1 MQVQVECRSPRKPV
15 ATLPARSVRER
26 SFRRLL
32 HAPDDL
38 IEEIGDRYASL
49 TLEQGLRDQVLLNL
63 FLRRRWTLSDA
74 ELWRVARTGREEA
87 IATGIS

>member
-1 MQVQVECRSPRKPV
+1 MSPCKPV
-15 ATLPARSVRER
+15 ATLPARSAREA
-26 SFRRLL
+26 FAGLL

-63 FLRRRWTLSDA
+63 FLRRRCKLSDA

-87 IATGIS
+87 IAAGIS